1 MSIRFP
7 GIDLVLPY
15 VPRAFWIFGMEFTIY
30 GVLIAAGALLGMR
43 LVLLEAGRN
52 QEDPNKYL
60 DMMLISLAASVLGSR
75 LFYVIFSW
83 GLYSED
89 LKGIF
94 DLRNGGY
101 VFYGGLLA
109 AVIAAAVFCS
119 PAIQSRFAWGG
130 PLTFPGESCM
140 IRMALWGHGAGK

>member
-1 MSIRFP
+1 MEMSIRFP

-15 VPRAFWIFGMEFTIY
+15 VPRSFWIFGMEFTIY

-83 GLYSED
+83 GLYSE
-89 LKGIF
+89 I
-94 DLRNGGY
+94 RR
-101 VFYGGLLA
+101 LL
-109 AVIAAAVFCS
+109 
-119 PAIQSRFAWGG
+119 PDHR
-130 PLTFPGESCM
+130 
-140 IRMALWGHGAGK
+140 

>member
-1 MSIRFP
+1 MEMSIRFP

-60 DMMLISLAASVLGSR
+60 DMIADLAGCLSARFPAVLR
-75 LFYVIFSW
+75 DFFL
-83 GLYSED
+83 
-89 LKGIF
+89 GI
-94 DLRNGGY
+94 
-101 VFYGGLLA
+101 
-109 AVIAAAVFCS
+109 
-119 PAIQSRFAWGG
+119 IQ
-130 PLTFPGESCM
+130 
-140 IRMALWGHGAGK
+140 